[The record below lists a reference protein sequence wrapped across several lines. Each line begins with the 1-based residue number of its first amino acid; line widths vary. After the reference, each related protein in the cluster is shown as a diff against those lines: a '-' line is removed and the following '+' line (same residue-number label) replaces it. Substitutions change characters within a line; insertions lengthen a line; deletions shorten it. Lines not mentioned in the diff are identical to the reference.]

1 MTPPCLCNSLKTL
14 PFINPRSSR
23 HDNVLSSPAET
34 VQPRA
39 ARQTCTAAKVMQ
51 GRLNAAI
58 RTFLKTLRTVSCRC
72 AQVHQP
78 GKVLNSNE
86 YPTGAFARIGSQ
98 PDSDCAVYP
107 FQTVSISFSY
117 PPVFQQKQI
126 SQWLIDNF
134 DAGGKALVLVVDEA
148 HLLDDTMLEELRLMT
163 NANYDRQSPLTL
175 ILLGQPL
182 LRLRLK
188 ASHFE
193 ALRQRLPY
201 RYCIEGLDQ
210 DETIKYIQHRLS
222 LAGMQ
227 PDFFSED
234 ASQFIF
240 QMSEGLPRRIN
251 NACSLALLHAATTKH
266 SSIDA
271 SFLKELVD
279 LD

>member
-117 PPVFQQKQI
+117 PPVFQQKQLK
-126 SQWLIDNF
+126 S
-134 DAGGKALVLVVDEA
+134 
-148 HLLDDTMLEELRLMT
+148 R
-163 NANYDRQSPLTL
+163 YDRLREQGFLRREEMIPKLGVTYTQL
-175 ILLGQPL
+175 NWLQEHNLLC
-182 LRLRLK
+182 
-188 ASHFE
+188 AH
-193 ALRQRLPY
+193 
-201 RYCIEGLDQ
+201 
-210 DETIKYIQHRLS
+210 
-222 LAGMQ
+222 
-227 PDFFSED
+227 
-234 ASQFIF
+234 
-240 QMSEGLPRRIN
+240 
-251 NACSLALLHAATTKH
+251 HAANKRKQ
-266 SSIDA
+266 
-271 SFLKELVD
+271 FLYEIPSQKQLKTIRDTLTNNLVA
-279 LD
+279 